1 MIDTTIS
8 HYRIVEL
15 LGGGGMGLVYKAED
29 LELGRFVA
37 LKFLPDE
44 LLQQPRS
51 LERFRL
57 EARAASALN
66 HPNICTI
73 YEIGEDNGRPFIAME
88 YIEGASLKHH
98 IEGQPMPLDR
108 IISIALD
115 VTEAL
120 DAAHSAGI
128 VHRDIKPANLFIT
141 KRGHAKILDFGLAK
155 VMPGNPIFADRA
167 TVISGEMVN
176 RLTDPGRLLGT
187 IAYMSPEQARGRD
200 LDARTDLFSFGVVLY
215 EMATGILPFRGSSA
229 DIFEA
234 LFRRA
239 PVSVLRLNPDV
250 PEALEDIINK
260 CLEKE
265 PDLRYQHASDLHA
278 DLKRLKRTTESQQ
291 SLVIPAEAEE
301 AERATAERARKYSL
315 HGQKLQT
322 QQTLSIDQPFPPPRQ
337 PLPWKIP
344 LAVLVLLALV
354 SGGLWYWRA
363 RHVSHFKGS
372 DTVVLADFT
381 NTTGE
386 SVFDSTLKQALAIQL
401 EQSPYLN
408 VLSEQKVRSTLK
420 LMDRPLDTR
429 LTNEVAHEICLRS
442 NSKALMT
449 GSIQS
454 VGNHYLIG
462 LRATDCQTGDTLAS
476 AQADADN
483 RDAVLGRLGQAGD
496 EVREKLG
503 ESLASIQGHSKP
515 IDQATTSSLE
525 ALQAFTQGR
534 QMQWSRGDAAS
545 IPFHKRAIELDPNF
559 ARAYAALGMA
569 DFNLGNTSAAMKNFS
584 KAFELRDRVSD
595 RERFYIEASYY
606 SFATGELL
614 KADEVYQQWIAAYP
628 DDFTPYANLPL
639 NQVSLAQ
646 YESALDSARQS
657 ARLAPESATG
667 DQQMMAAY
675 LSLGRFDEAKAIYD
689 QAITEFPEVDFL
701 HEQRYL
707 LAFLQRDPAVMQ
719 QQIDW
724 ARGRRAPMFT
734 LWAELDTTAYFGQLE
749 AARKLASSIEQQ
761 AASIDNNDKAAQTR
775 ALMAVYEAEFGDF
788 DAAKFQAM
796 QALHMAES
804 RDVMILAGLALA
816 RSGDTSQALHYADKL
831 NHQFPLDTIIQTYWL
846 PTIRAAI
853 ALQRNNAE
861 QAIATLE
868 PAIQYELGNQGYVF
882 LAPVYIR
889 GIAYLDAHQGEQA
902 AAEFSKFAKYPGMAK
917 NCPLG
922 ALAVLQ
928 LARAQVM
935 SGETKA
941 ARKTYQ
947 DFLALWNNADK
958 DVPILQEARKEYQKL
973 P

>member
-15 LGGGGMGLVYKAED
+15 LGGGGMGLVYKAAD

-37 LKFLPDE
+37 LKFLPDD
-44 LLQQPRS
+44 LLKEQRS

-88 YIEGASLKHH
+88 YLEGASLKHY

-128 VHRDIKPANLFIT
+128 VHRDIKPANIFIT

-155 VMPGNPIFADRA
+155 VMPGNQMFADRA
-167 TVISGEMVN
+167 TMISGEMVN

-187 IAYMSPEQARGRD
+187 VAYMSPEQARGRD
-200 LDARTDLFSFGVVLY
+200 MDARTDLFSFGIVLY

-229 DIFEA
+229 DVFEA
-234 LFRRA
+234 LLRRA

-265 PDLRYQHASDLHA
+265 PELRYQHASDLHT
-278 DLKRLKRTTESQQ
+278 DLKRLKRSTESQQ
-291 SLVIPAEAEE
+291 AMVIPPEAEE
-301 AERATAERARKYSL
+301 AERATEERARRYSL
-315 HGQKLQT
+315 QGQKT
-322 QQTLSIDQPFPPPRQ
+322 VSIDRPIPPLRGR
-337 PLPWKIP
+337 LRWKP
-344 LAVLVLLALV
+344 LAAVLILLAFIG
-354 SGGLWYWRA
+354 SGVWYWRA
-363 RHVSHFKGS
+363 HQAAHFKGS

-401 EQSPYLN
+401 EQSPYLR

-429 LTNEVAHEICLRS
+429 LTNEVAQEVCLRS

-449 GSIQS
+449 GFIQS
-454 VGNHYLIG
+454 VGSHYLIG
-462 LRATDCQTGDTLAS
+462 LRATDCQSGETLAS
-476 AQADADN
+476 AKAEADN
-483 RDAVLGRLGQAGD
+483 RDAVLSRLGDAGD
-496 EVREKLG
+496 EVRGKLG

-525 ALQAFTQGR
+525 ALQAYTEGR
-534 QMQWSRGDAAS
+534 QMQWSKGDAAS

-569 DFNLGNTSAAMKNFS
+569 DFNLGNTSAAMENFS

-614 KADEVYQQWIAAYP
+614 KADEVYRQWIAAYP
-628 DDFTPYANLPL
+628 DDFMPYANLPL
-639 NQVSLAQ
+639 NQVALAA
-646 YESALDSARQS
+646 YEQALNTARQA
-657 ARLAPESATG
+657 ARLGPESATG

-689 QAITEFPEVDFL
+689 QAITQFPEVDFL

-707 LAFLQRDPAVMQ
+707 LAFLQRDQAGMQ

-724 ARGRRAPMFT
+724 AKGRRAPMFT
-734 LWAELDTTAYFGQLE
+734 LWAELDTAAYFGQLGE
-749 AARKLASSIEQQ
+749 ARKLAGSIEQQ
-761 AASIDNNDKAAQTR
+761 AVSIDNSDKAAQTR
-775 ALMAVYEAEFGDF
+775 ALMAVYEAEFGDL
-788 DAAKFQAM
+788 DAAKFQAE
-796 QALHMAES
+796 QALHLGQS
-804 RDVMILAGLALA
+804 RDVMILAALALA
-816 RSGDTSQALHYADKL
+816 RSGDTPQAERYADRL
-831 NHQFPLDTIIQTYWL
+831 NQQFPLDTIIQTYWL

-853 ALQRNNAE
+853 ALQRNNAQ
-861 QAIATLE
+861 QAIAALE

-882 LAPVYIR
+882 LAPVYLR
-889 GIAYLDAHQGEQA
+889 GVAYLKAHQGEQA
-902 AAEFSKFAKYPGMAK
+902 AAEFDKFAKYPGVAK

-922 ALAVLQ
+922 ALALLQ

-941 ARKTYQ
+941 ARKSYQ
-947 DFLALWNNADK
+947 DFLALWNNADP

>member
-1 MIDTTIS
+1 
-8 HYRIVEL
+8 
-15 LGGGGMGLVYKAED
+15 
-29 LELGRFVA
+29 
-37 LKFLPDE
+37 
-44 LLQQPRS
+44 
-51 LERFRL
+51 
-57 EARAASALN
+57 
-66 HPNICTI
+66 
-73 YEIGEDNGRPFIAME
+73 
-88 YIEGASLKHH
+88 
-98 IEGQPMPLDR
+98 MPVDR

-155 VMPGNPIFADRA
+155 VMPGNPIFSDRA
-167 TVISGEMVN
+167 TMMSGEVVN

-187 IAYMSPEQARGRD
+187 VAYMSPEQARGRD
-200 LDARTDLFSFGVVLY
+200 LDIRTDLFSFGVVLY

-229 DIFEA
+229 DVFEA
-234 LFRRA
+234 LLRRA

-265 PDLRYQHASDLHA
+265 PELRYQHASDLYA

-291 SLVIPAEAEE
+291 SMVVPAEAAE
-301 AERATAERARKYSL
+301 AERATEERARKYSL
-315 HGQKLQT
+315 RT
-322 QQTLSIDQPFPPPRQ
+322 QQTISIDKPFPTPRRR
-337 PLPWKIP
+337 LPWKLP
-344 LAVLVLLALV
+344 LAVVVLLALV
-354 SGGLWYWRA
+354 GGGVWYWQA
-363 RHVSHFKGS
+363 RHASHFKGS

-386 SVFDSTLKQALAIQL
+386 SVFDSTLNQALAIQL

-408 VLSEQKVRSTLK
+408 VLSEQRVRSTLK

-429 LTNEVAHEICLRS
+429 LTNEVAREVCLRS

-476 AQADADN
+476 AKADADS
-483 RDAVLGRLGQAGD
+483 RDAVLGLLGKAGD
-496 EVREKLG
+496 EVRQKLG

-525 ALQAFTQGR
+525 ALQAYTQGR
-534 QMQWSRGDAAS
+534 QMQWSKGDAAS

-569 DFNLGNTSAAMKNFS
+569 DFNLGNTSAAMENFS

-614 KADEVYQQWIAAYP
+614 KADQVYGQWIAAYP
-628 DDFTPYANLPL
+628 DDFMPYANLPL
-639 NQVSLAQ
+639 NQVALAQ
-646 YESALDSARQS
+646 YDSALDSARQA
-657 ARLAPESATG
+657 ARLGPEAATG

-689 QAITEFPEVDFL
+689 QAITQFPEVDFL

-719 QQIDW
+719 QQVDW
-724 ARGRRAPMFT
+724 AKGRRAPMFT
-734 LWAELDTTAYFGQLE
+734 LWAELDTTAYFGQLD

-761 AASIDNNDKAAQTR
+761 ASSIDNNDKAAQTR
-775 ALMAVYEAEFGDF
+775 ALMAVYEAEFGDL
-788 DAAKFQAM
+788 DAAKFQAVE
-796 QALHMAES
+796 ALHMAES
-804 RDVMILAGLALA
+804 RDVMILSALALA
-816 RSGDTSQALHYADKL
+816 RSGDIAQAQHYADKL
-831 NHQFPLDTIIQTYWL
+831 NQQFPLDTIIQIYWL

-853 ALQRNNAE
+853 ALERNNAE
-861 QAIATLE
+861 QAIAALE

-882 LAPVYIR
+882 LAPVYLR
-889 GIAYLDAHQGEQA
+889 GIAYLKAHQGEQA
-902 AAEFSKFAKYPGMAK
+902 AAEFEKFAKYPGVAK

-941 ARKTYQ
+941 ARKSYQ
-947 DFLALWNNADK
+947 DFLALWNNADP

>member
-15 LGGGGMGLVYKAED
+15 LGGGGMGVVYKAED
-29 LELGRFVA
+29 LELGRYVA

-44 LLQQPRS
+44 LLQQARS

-88 YIEGASLKHH
+88 YLEGASLKHY
-98 IEGQPMPLDR
+98 IEGQPMPVDR

-128 VHRDIKPANLFIT
+128 VHRDIKPANIFIT

-155 VMPGNPIFADRA
+155 LMPGHPIFADRA
-167 TVISGEMVN
+167 TMMSGEVVN

-187 IAYMSPEQARGRD
+187 VAYMSPEQARGRD
-200 LDARTDLFSFGVVLY
+200 LDARTDLFSFGVALY
-215 EMATGILPFRGSSA
+215 EMTTGILPFRGSSA
-229 DIFEA
+229 DVFEA
-234 LFRRA
+234 LLRRA

-265 PDLRYQHASDLHA
+265 PELRYQHASDLYA

-291 SLVIPAEAEE
+291 SMVIPPAAAE
-301 AERATAERARKYSL
+301 AERATEERARKYSL

-322 QQTLSIDQPFPPPRQ
+322 QQTVSIDTPLPRRR
-337 PLPWKIP
+337 LPWKLP
-344 LAVLVLLALV
+344 LAVLVLLAV
-354 SGGLWYWRA
+354 VGGAVWFWQA
-363 RHVSHFKGS
+363 RHASHFKGS

-429 LTNEVAHEICLRS
+429 LTNEVAREICLRS
-442 NSKALMT
+442 NSKALMS

-476 AQADADN
+476 AEAEADN
-483 RDAVLGRLGQAGD
+483 REAVLGRLGKAGD

-525 ALQAFTQGR
+525 ALQAYTQGR
-534 QMQWSRGDAAS
+534 QMQWSSGDAAS

-569 DFNLGNTSAAMKNFS
+569 DFNLGNTSAAMENFS
-584 KAFELRDRVSD
+584 KAFELRDRVSE

-614 KADEVYQQWIAAYP
+614 KADDVYRQWIAAYP
-628 DDFTPYANLPL
+628 DDFAPYANLPL

-646 YESALDSARQS
+646 YEDALDTARQA
-657 ARLAPESATG
+657 ARLGPEAATG

-689 QAITEFPEVDFL
+689 RAITEFPEVDFL

-719 QQIDW
+719 QQVDW

-734 LWAELDTTAYFGQLE
+734 LWAELDTTAYYGQLE

-761 AASIDNNDKAAQTR
+761 AAAIDNNDKAAQTR
-775 ALMAVYEAEFGDF
+775 ALMAIYEAEFGDF
-788 DAAKFQAM
+788 DAAKFQAV

-804 RDVMILAGLALA
+804 RDVMILAAMALA
-816 RSGDTSQALHYADKL
+816 RAGDIAQAQHYADKL
-831 NHQFPLDTIIQTYWL
+831 NQQFPLDTIIQTYWL

-853 ALQRNNAE
+853 ALQRDNAT
-861 QAIATLE
+861 QAIAALE

-889 GIAYLDAHQGEQA
+889 GIAYLKAHQGEQA
-902 AAEFSKFAKYPGMAK
+902 ATEFSKFAKYPGMAK

-928 LARAQVM
+928 LARAQVL

-947 DFLALWNNADK
+947 DFLALWNNADP

>member
-15 LGGGGMGLVYKAED
+15 LGGGGMGVVYKAED
-29 LELGRFVA
+29 LELGRYVA

-44 LLQQPRS
+44 LLQQARS

-88 YIEGASLKHH
+88 YLEGASLKHH
-98 IEGQPMPLDR
+98 IEGQPMPVDR

-128 VHRDIKPANLFIT
+128 VHRDIKPANIFIT

-155 VMPGNPIFADRA
+155 VMPGHPIFADRA
-167 TVISGEMVN
+167 TLISGEAVN

-187 IAYMSPEQARGRD
+187 VAYMSPEQARGRD
-200 LDARTDLFSFGVVLY
+200 LDARTDLFSFGVALY
-215 EMATGILPFRGSSA
+215 EMTTGILPFRGSSA

-234 LFRRA
+234 LLRRA

-265 PDLRYQHASDLHA
+265 PELRYQHASDLYA
-278 DLKRLKRTTESQQ
+278 DLKRLKRTTESQH
-291 SLVIPAEAEE
+291 SMVLPAAAAE
-301 AERATAERARKYSL
+301 AERATEERARKYSL
-315 HGQKLQT
+315 RT
-322 QQTLSIDQPFPPPRQ
+322 QPTISIDKPFPAPRRH
-337 PLPWKIP
+337 LPWKLP
-344 LAVLVLLALV
+344 AAVLVLLALV
-354 SGGLWYWRA
+354 GGGVWYWQA
-363 RHVSHFKGS
+363 RHVASFKGS

-401 EQSPYLN
+401 EQSPYLK

-429 LTNEVAHEICLRS
+429 LTNEIAREVCLRT

-462 LRATDCQTGDTLAS
+462 LRATNCQTGDTLAS
-476 AQADADN
+476 AKADADN
-483 RDAVLGRLGQAGD
+483 RDAVLGLLGKAGD
-496 EVREKLG
+496 EVRQKLG

-525 ALQAFTQGR
+525 ALQAYTQGR
-534 QMQWSRGDAAS
+534 QMQWSKGDAAS

-569 DFNLGNTSAAMKNFS
+569 DFNLGNTSAAMENFS
-584 KAFELRDRVSD
+584 KAFELRDRVSE

-614 KADEVYQQWIAAYP
+614 KADQVYGQWIAAYP
-628 DDFTPYANLPL
+628 DDFMPYANLPL

-646 YESALDSARQS
+646 YDSALESARQA
-657 ARLAPESATG
+657 ARLGPESATG

-689 QAITEFPEVDFL
+689 QAITQFPEVDFL

-707 LAFLQRDPAVMQ
+707 VAFLQRDQAAMQ
-719 QQIDW
+719 QQVDW
-724 ARGRRAPMFT
+724 AKGRRAPMFT
-734 LWAELDTTAYFGQLE
+734 LWAELDTTAYFGHLD

-775 ALMAVYEAEFGDF
+775 ALMALYEAEFGDL
-788 DAAKFQAM
+788 DAAKFQAV
-796 QALHMAES
+796 QALQMAES
-804 RDVMILAGLALA
+804 RDVMILAAMALA
-816 RSGDTSQALHYADKL
+816 RAGDIAQAQHYADKL
-831 NHQFPLDTIIQTYWL
+831 NQQFPLDTIIQTYWL

-853 ALQRNNAE
+853 ALERNNAE
-861 QAIATLE
+861 QAIAALE

-882 LAPVYIR
+882 LAPVYLR
-889 GIAYLDAHQGEQA
+889 GIAYLKAHQGEQA
-902 AAEFSKFAKYPGMAK
+902 AAEFNKFAQYPGIAK

-941 ARKTYQ
+941 ARKSYQ
-947 DFLALWNNADK
+947 DFLALWNNADP
-958 DVPILQEARKEYQKL
+958 DVPILQEARKEYQKV